1 MGVSERRIRERLD
14 ARQSILAT
22 ARELF
27 LLKGFEATTIRNIA
41 EKIEYSPST
50 IYQHFKDKN
59 EIFYTLH
66 TESFIELVKQMK
78 RSDLHENPL
87 EQLIALGK
95 IYIQFAEDNPELY
108 DLMFIMEAPIDFLNL
123 LDETQWIEGKTAFDY
138 LKSVISAC
146 IDKGLIKET
155 DVDSLAY
162 LIWSTV
168 HGMVTLSFSKRG
180 LRIGLSN
187 PETIIDRTFNI
198 FSKLLLGLKR
208 QVNIR
213 TGASLSS

>member
-14 ARQSILAT
+14 TRQSILAT
-22 ARELF
+22 ARALF

-50 IYQHFKDKN
+50 IYQYFKDKN

-66 TESFIELVKQMK
+66 TESFLELVKQMK
-78 RSDLHENPL
+78 RSELHENPL
-87 EQLIALGK
+87 EQLISLGK

-168 HGMVTLSFSKRG
+168 HGMVTLSIRKRG

-187 PETIIDRTFNI
+187 PETIIERTFNI
-198 FSKLLLGLKR
+198 FSKLLVK
-208 QVNIR
+208 
-213 TGASLSS
+213 S

>member
-59 EIFYTLH
+59 EIFYTIH
-66 TESFIELVKQMK
+66 SESFAELVRYLYASEMHK
-78 RSDLHENPL
+78 NPMD
-87 EQLIALGK
+87 QLIALGQ
-95 IYIQFAEDNPELY
+95 IYIQFALENPELY
-108 DLMFIMEAPIDFLNL
+108 DLMFIMEAPIDFLDYLEDANW
-123 LDETQWIEGKTAFDY
+123 TEGKMAFDY
-138 LKSVISAC
+138 LKSVIANC
-146 IDKGLIKET
+146 IQQGLIKET
-155 DVDSLAY
+155 DLESLSY

-168 HGMVTLSFSKRG
+168 HGLVTISIRKRG
-180 LRIGLSN
+180 LKIGLSD
-187 PETIIDRTFNI
+187 PDTIIQRSFAI
-198 FSKLLLGLKR
+198 FSHLLVK
-208 QVNIR
+208 
-213 TGASLSS
+213 S

>member
-66 TESFIELVKQMK
+66 SEAFAELVRYLNASEMHK
-78 RSDLHENPL
+78 NPMD
-87 EQLIALGK
+87 QLIALGQ
-95 IYIQFAEDNPELY
+95 IYIQFALENPELY
-108 DLMFIMEAPIDFLNL
+108 DLMFIMEAPIDFLNYL
-123 LDETQWIEGKTAFDY
+123 EDANWIEGKMAFDY
-138 LKSVISAC
+138 LKSVIANC
-146 IDKGLIKET
+146 IQQGLIKET
-155 DVDSLAY
+155 DLESLSY

-168 HGMVTLSFSKRG
+168 HGLVTISIRKRG
-180 LRIGLSN
+180 LKIGLSD
-187 PETIIDRTFNI
+187 PDTIIQRSFAI
-198 FSKLLLGLKR
+198 FSHLLVK
-208 QVNIR
+208 
-213 TGASLSS
+213 S

>member
-14 ARQSILAT
+14 TRQSILAT

-78 RSDLHENPL
+78 GSDLHENPL

-168 HGMVTLSFSKRG
+168 HGMVTLSIRKRG

-187 PETIIDRTFNI
+187 PETIIERTFNI
-198 FSKLLLGLKR
+198 FSKLLVK
-208 QVNIR
+208 
-213 TGASLSS
+213 S

>member
-59 EIFYTLH
+59 EIFYTIH
-66 TESFIELVKQMK
+66 SESFAELVRYLNASEMHK
-78 RSDLHENPL
+78 NPMD
-87 EQLIALGK
+87 QLIALGQ
-95 IYIQFAEDNPELY
+95 IYIQFALKNPELY
-108 DLMFIMEAPIDFLNL
+108 DLMFIMEAPIDFLDYLEDANW
-123 LDETQWIEGKTAFDY
+123 TEGKMAFDY
-138 LKSVISAC
+138 LKSVIANC
-146 IDKGLIKET
+146 IQQGLIKET
-155 DVDSLAY
+155 DLESLSY

-168 HGMVTLSFSKRG
+168 HGLVTISIRKRG
-180 LRIGLSN
+180 LKIGLSD
-187 PETIIDRTFNI
+187 PDTIIQRSFAI
-198 FSKLLLGLKR
+198 FSHLLVK
-208 QVNIR
+208 
-213 TGASLSS
+213 S

>member
-59 EIFYTLH
+59 EIFYTIH
-66 TESFIELVKQMK
+66 SEAFAELVKYLNASEMHK
-78 RSDLHENPL
+78 NPMD
-87 EQLIALGK
+87 QLIALGQ
-95 IYIQFAEDNPELY
+95 IYIQFALENPELY
-108 DLMFIMEAPIDFLNL
+108 DLMFIMEAPIDFLDYLEDAN
-123 LDETQWIEGKTAFDY
+123 WIEGKMAFDY
-138 LKSVISAC
+138 LKSVIANC
-146 IDKGLIKET
+146 IQQGLIKET
-155 DVDSLAY
+155 DLESLSY

-168 HGMVTLSFSKRG
+168 HGLVTISIRKRG
-180 LRIGLSN
+180 LKIGLSD
-187 PETIIDRTFNI
+187 PDTIIQRSFAI
-198 FSKLLLGLKR
+198 FSHLLVK
-208 QVNIR
+208 
-213 TGASLSS
+213 S

>member
-59 EIFYTLH
+59 EIFYTIH
-66 TESFIELVKQMK
+66 SEAFAELVRYLNASEMHK
-78 RSDLHENPL
+78 NPMD
-87 EQLIALGK
+87 QLIALGQ
-95 IYIQFAEDNPELY
+95 IYIQFALENPELY
-108 DLMFIMEAPIDFLNL
+108 DLMFIMEAPIDFLDYLEDAN
-123 LDETQWIEGKTAFDY
+123 WIEGKMAFDY
-138 LKSVISAC
+138 LKSVIANC
-146 IDKGLIKET
+146 IQQGLIKET
-155 DVDSLAY
+155 DLESLSY

-168 HGMVTLSFSKRG
+168 HGLVTISIRKRG
-180 LRIGLSN
+180 LKIGLSD
-187 PETIIDRTFNI
+187 PDTIIQRSFAI
-198 FSKLLLGLKR
+198 FSHLLVK
-208 QVNIR
+208 
-213 TGASLSS
+213 S

>member
-14 ARQSILAT
+14 TRQSILAT

-66 TESFIELVKQMK
+66 TESFLELVKQMK
-78 RSDLHENPL
+78 RSELHENPL

-168 HGMVTLSFSKRG
+168 HGMVTLSIRKRG
-180 LRIGLSN
+180 LRIGLLN
-187 PETIIDRTFNI
+187 PETIIERTFNI
-198 FSKLLLGLKR
+198 FSKLLVK
-208 QVNIR
+208 
-213 TGASLSS
+213 S

>member
-14 ARQSILAT
+14 TRQSILAA

-59 EIFYTLH
+59 EIFYTIH
-66 TESFIELVKQMK
+66 SEAFAELVRYLNASEMHK
-78 RSDLHENPL
+78 NPMD
-87 EQLIALGK
+87 QLIALGQ
-95 IYIQFAEDNPELY
+95 IYIQFALENPELY
-108 DLMFIMEAPIDFLNL
+108 DLMFIMEAPIDFLNYL
-123 LDETQWIEGKTAFDY
+123 EDANWIEGKMAFDY

-162 LIWSTV
+162 LIWSNV
-168 HGMVTLSFSKRG
+168 HGMVTLSLSKRG

-198 FSKLLLGLKR
+198 FSKLLVK
-208 QVNIR
+208 
-213 TGASLSS
+213 S

>member
-59 EIFYTLH
+59 EIFYTIH
-66 TESFIELVKQMK
+66 SEAFAELVRYLNASEMHK
-78 RSDLHENPL
+78 NPMD
-87 EQLIALGK
+87 QLIALGQ
-95 IYIQFAEDNPELY
+95 IYIQFALENPELY
-108 DLMFIMEAPIDFLNL
+108 DLMFIMEAPIDFLNYL
-123 LDETQWIEGKTAFDY
+123 EDANWTEGKMAFDY
-138 LKSVISAC
+138 LKSVIANC
-146 IDKGLIKET
+146 IQQGLIKET
-155 DVDSLAY
+155 DLESLSY

-168 HGMVTLSFSKRG
+168 HGLVTISIRKRG
-180 LRIGLSN
+180 LKIGLSD
-187 PETIIDRTFNI
+187 PDTIIQRSFAI
-198 FSKLLLGLKR
+198 FSHLLVK
-208 QVNIR
+208 
-213 TGASLSS
+213 S